1 MRAQESFW
9 PGDKDRT
16 LNGPA
21 LQERRLATSNEGM
34 RTMKRFGGK
43 TFVVTGGG
51 SGIGAAT
58 VRRLLDEGAKVV
70 AVDLEKAKAQKTLDA
85 ASAGPDRAL
94 AAGVDV
100 ADAPKVDALI
110 AEAIKTFGGL
120 DGVVNCAGVRGV
132 GSIFDTERR
141 IWDLNMNV
149 NLTGTFN
156 TCQAFCRYAKETG
169 RHGAIVNISSQ
180 AGVEAV
186 PNRLAYVTA
195 KHGVV
200 GLTRSIAIEMATA
213 GVRANVIAPGMI
225 RTPMTDAMFQDP
237 KNVERIRKAHP
248 VGREGQPEE
257 VAAVI
262 AFLLSDEA
270 SFVTGIVMPVD
281 GGITAGAASY

>member
-1 MRAQESFW
+1 MTRLE
-9 PGDKDRT
+9 GRT
-16 LNGPA
+16 YI
-21 LQERRLATSNEGM
+21 
-34 RTMKRFGGK
+34 
-43 TFVVTGGG
+43 VTGGG

-70 AVDLEKAKAQKTLDA
+70 AVDLDEAKAQATLDA
-85 ASAGPDRAL
+85 AGAGLDRAM

-100 ADAPKVDALI
+100 ADPAKVDALT
-110 AEAIKTFGGL
+110 AEAIAKFGAL

-132 GSIFDTERR
+132 GSIIDTERR
-141 IWDLNMNV
+141 TWDLNMNV
-149 NLTGTFN
+149 NLSGTFN

-169 RHGAIVNISSQ
+169 RKGAIVNISSQ

-186 PNRLAYVTA
+186 PNRLSYVAA

-200 GLTRSIAIEMATA
+200 GLTRGIAIEMATA

-225 RTPMTDAMFQDP
+225 RTPMTDGMFADP
-237 KNVERIRKAHP
+237 TNVERIRKSHP

-262 AFLLSDEA
+262 AFLLSDDA

-281 GGITAGAASY
+281 GGLTAGAASF